1 MAAIH
6 IPRVLALLFLCTC
19 LYSCTIVSGAEY
31 DDFDFD
37 GLPGVQHEF
46 KIEVQAGRE
55 ECFHQKVA
63 EGANLHMSFEVLN
76 SHTEDVNV
84 YLRDTD
90 ENIDDSSSVYGENR
104 GRIEKGIEVGGVYTI
119 CLDNTFSRMAS
130 KLVYVYLIT
139 FVPEEWTKYVQEIE
153 DMNMAVTNFT
163 YSISVVQKS
172 LEQATLHQASSRMN
186 VVKDWYL
193 IMSNNS
199 YIVKWSIAQMC
210 VVTCSSI
217 FTVLFVRRLFKISN
231 VTPSQKPRA

>member
-63 EGANLHMSFEVLN
+63 EGANLHMSFEVLRGGSERLIDIIVRDPTN
-76 SHTEDVNV
+76 YVVESH
-84 YLRDTD
+84 Y
-90 ENIDDSSSVYGENR
+90 SKS
-104 GRIEKGIEVGGVYTI
+104 EVTIQHKVPMAGVYTI

>member
-63 EGANLHMSFEVLN
+63 EGANLHMSFEVLRGADRLV
-76 SHTEDVNV
+76 DVFLKDPNFYV
-84 YLRDTD
+84 V
-90 ENIDDSSSVYGENR
+90 SSNLAQSTGQFDLPAR
-104 GRIEKGIEVGGVYTI
+104 TSGVYTI